1 MQPLRYHAT
10 RGQLDRQDGSAAA
23 TMNTLRYSI
32 TFVLGIVLPLLVQR
46 WDRGRRPPQRRGG
59 GPLGR
64 LWGRLIAA
72 TVMNDEQRRGLWNG
86 ASWGAALYAF
96 GPLSMIGWLWV
107 AHHDWPRWRRRG
119 TLLALLQS
127 AALIVLGVLAAL
139 LVFGVIVGLDE
150 LFAWAAGLP
159 G

>member
-10 RGQLDRQDGSAAA
+10 RGPLGRQDGSADA

-59 GPLGR
+59 GPLAR
-64 LWGRLIAA
+64 RWERLIAA
-72 TVMNDEQRRGLWNG
+72 TVMNEEQRRGLWNG

-107 AHHDWPRWRRRG
+107 AHHDWARWRRRG
-119 TLLALLQS
+119 TFLAVLQS
-127 AALIVLGVLAAL
+127 AALIVLGVIASAL
-139 LVFGVIVGLDE
+139 VLGVIVGADE

-159 G
+159 E